1 MIFVRLPFTTEQ
13 FMQVFGNYNLSVWPM
28 QIILYILGV
37 IAVILAIRPVRGSDK
52 IITVILSFFWL
63 WMGVVYHLIFFTEI
77 NKVAYLFGIIYIIQ
91 SFLFLLTGVYNS
103 DLSFN
108 LKFDSRGFTGI
119 IFIFYALIIY
129 PIWGALAGHHY
140 PNIPIFGLP
149 CPTTIFTF
157 GLLLWTTQRFPKYLL
172 IIPFLWSIIGFSAAL
187 NLAVYQDYG
196 LLIAGI
202 LGTILILLRDKKNPV
217 TI

>member
-157 GLLLWTTQRFPKYLL
+157 GLLLWTTQRFPIYLL

-202 LGTILILLRDKKNPV
+202 LGTILILLRDKKSPV

>member
-1 MIFVRLPFTTEQ
+1 
-13 FMQVFGNYNLSVWPM
+13 MQVFGNYNLSVWPM

-157 GLLLWTTQRFPKYLL
+157 GLLLWTTQRFPIYLL

-202 LGTILILLRDKKNPV
+202 LGTILILLRDKKSPV

>member
-157 GLLLWTTQRFPKYLL
+157 GLLLWTTQRFPIYLL